1 MILTGEIRF
10 AEPPRLPEEAVAYV
24 RLLDTTR
31 ADAAARVVAEQAL
44 TGIAG
49 GPIEFA
55 MEASDIDPLRRYTVG
70 VHISAHGGGRIR
82 SGDYLNTQDY
92 PVLTR
97 AYPNRVCVTVNRVP

>member
-1 MILTGEIRF
+1 MILTGEIQF

-31 ADAAARVVAEQAL
+31 AGAAARVVAEQAL